1 MRIGGQVTCLDYVH
15 APKFGV
21 IHTPHAC
28 GLLQVE
34 EFDTSQIK
42 LAAAARKLTT
52 ASIEVRWA
60 QGSSVSYIRAGD
72 GLAVLQVW
80 GFIGPASLLGAA
92 CLIEDLRAT
101 LQAVRKDEIV
111 QAIVLLIDS
120 PGGVFEG
127 VSTIVDLIREID
139 DEKPVVSYIE
149 RYALGAAFLIAGAA
163 RCVVAAPGAL
173 VGSVRPTFLEFI
185 EDSEK
190 LGVAGALSTFI
201 PDSMKCYPD
210 SLIPQPL
217 KPSYDAV
224 WSVTAQIVSRLGV
237 RQDHSEDDERP
248 LLLDAIEAERAHKLG
263 VVHSISSASATARA
277 ALSSV
282 GFAPYAPMR
291 NPEFDAALAKQIQ
304 SEQIRIARS
313 TEAKENPEAAL
324 EALAAG
330 ASFEDFIRSLSM
342 RAPEDG
348 AATILQF
355 QTRRLS
361 RSPDESGGPEAA

>member
-92 CLIEDLRAT
+92 CLIEDLGAT
-101 LQAVRKDEIV
+101 LQAVRRDETV

-139 DEKPVVSYIE
+139 NEKPVFSYIE
-149 RYALGAAFLIAGAA
+149 RYALGSAFLIAGAA
-163 RCVVAAPGAL
+163 RCVAANSGAKI
-173 VGSVRPTFLEFI
+173 GAVRPTHFEYI
-185 EDSEK
+185 EDSAS
-190 LGVAGALSTFI
+190 LGFAGALATFI
-201 PDSMKCYPD
+201 PDSMRCYPD
-210 SLIPQPL
+210 ALIPDKI

-224 WSVTAQIVSRLGV
+224 WSAAALVMSNLGI
-237 RQDHSEDDERP
+237 RQNFHADDERP
-248 LLLDAIEAERAHKLG
+248 LIVETIDAEQAHKLG

-282 GFAPYAPMR
+282 GFAPNAAVR
-291 NPEFDAALAKQIQ
+291 SPEFDAALAKQIQ

-313 TEAKENPEAAL
+313 TEARENPEAAL

-330 ASFEDFIRSLSM
+330 VSFEEFILSLSTQ
-342 RAPEDG
+342 APEDG

-355 QTRRLS
+355 QARRQS
-361 RSPDESGGPEAA
+361 RSPDESEGPEAA